1 MNDER
6 DSETGKSSTDPI
18 FKQVIITLFQ
28 GWDVDIQTEVEVGLA
43 PLRIDVVISIRSPEI
58 FTVLSDQTPFGHFL
72 TDNILEFK
80 GVGDPLTLAD
90 FYRIV
95 MRSYHYFLERDV
107 SVAEMTV
114 TIICAQTP
122 RKVLSHP
129 QFGFQKRAEGYYL
142 CDALGL
148 PITLIATNELPIE
161 PMYYSLLLFASSKVK
176 SQEIIEEIVK
186 NNQGQYFSYAS
197 VLHPELVQ
205 EVLEMAKRRNQLED
219 NLKILAQNMGSQL
232 IPYMNPE
239 DLFRESTP
247 EQRLQGV
254 SLAQR
259 LQGSSPEDILDA
271 LSDEDRQALRQLL
284 EDQDTDT

>member
-1 MNDER
+1 M
-6 DSETGKSSTDPI
+6 T
-18 FKQVIITLFQ
+18 
-28 GWDVDIQTEVEVGLA
+28 
-43 PLRIDVVISIRSPEI
+43 ID
-58 FTVLSDQTPFGHFL
+58 
-72 TDNILEFK
+72 
-80 GVGDPLTLAD
+80 D

-129 QFGFQKRAEGYYL
+129 QFGFQKRAEGYYS

-148 PITLIATNELPIE
+148 SISLIATNELPIE

-186 NNQGQYFSYAS
+186 NNHGQYFSYAS

-205 EVLEMAKRRNQLED
+205 EVLEMAKRRNQLEE

-239 DLFRESTP
+239 ALFRESTP

-271 LSDEDRQALRQLL
+271 LSDEDRQVLRQLL
-284 EDQDTDT
+284 EDQNTDT